1 MKSTVLLIDDDQD
14 VLDSYLHLMSIDGL
28 TAKAVIDPT
37 QAMSHIQ
44 PDWNGVVL
52 LDMYMPQLHGMEL
65 LKQIKAVDEKIPVIG
80 SQDTVISQWRWKRSK
95 WARVIFSKNRSIL
108 RNCSR

>member
-1 MKSTVLLIDDDQD
+1 MGLGLSICQSLVEKMQGRIALASNLEKGAMVIWSYSKMKSTVLLIDDDQD
-14 VLDSYLHLMSIDGL
+14 VLDSYLHLMSIAGL

-65 LKQIKAVDEKIPVIG
+65 LKQIKP
-80 SQDTVISQWRWKRSK
+80 
-95 WARVIFSKNRSIL
+95 
-108 RNCSR
+108 

>member
-14 VLDSYLHLMSIDGL
+14 VLDSYLHLMSIAGL
-28 TAKAVIDPT
+28 TAKAVINPT

-65 LKQIKAVDEKIPVIG
+65 LKQIKAVDDKIPVI
-80 SQDTVISQWRWKRSK
+80 VITGHGDIPMAVEAVKMG
-95 WARVIFSKNRSIL
+95 ACDFSKNQSIL